1 MRIRLQFEINEDNES
16 YWNDKKQLE
25 QIIKFDDYRRLI
37 FDFNEWLTH
46 EIKKSI
52 YIDRERMT
60 MEHIQKQWIEF
71 MNDRNINLD
80 DIV

>member
-1 MRIRLQFEINEDNES
+1 MKITLQFEANDDKDS
-16 YWNDKKQLE
+16 YWDDKKQLE

-37 FDFNEWLTH
+37 FDFNEWLIH

-60 MEHIQKQWIEF
+60 IEHIQKQWIEF
-71 MNDRNINLD
+71 MNDRNINID
-80 DIV
+80 NMY

>member
-1 MRIRLQFEINEDNES
+1 MKITLQFEANDDKDS
-16 YWNDKKQLE
+16 YWDDKKQLE
-25 QIIKFDDYRRLI
+25 QIIKFDDYRGLI
-37 FDFNEWLTH
+37 FDFNEWLIH

-52 YIDRERMT
+52 YIDRELMT

-71 MNDRNINLD
+71 MNDRNINID

>member
-1 MRIRLQFEINEDNES
+1 MKTILTFETDGEKDT
-16 YWNDKKQLE
+16 YWDDIKQLE
-25 QIIKFDDYRRLI
+25 QILKINEYKRLI
-37 FDFNEWLTH
+37 FDFNEWLIH

-52 YIDRERMT
+52 YLDRELIT

-71 MNDRNINLD
+71 MNDRNINHD